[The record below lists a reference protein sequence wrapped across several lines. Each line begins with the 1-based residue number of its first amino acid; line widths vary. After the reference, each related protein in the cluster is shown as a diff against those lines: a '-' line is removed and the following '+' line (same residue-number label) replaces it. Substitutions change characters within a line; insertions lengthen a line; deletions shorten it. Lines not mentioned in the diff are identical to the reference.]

1 MMFSSN
7 YFPCLLLAFLAQ
19 QASAG
24 TLTGNSSNCPVPG
37 RVNQKLQA
45 LCDILTSIT
54 NGINS
59 ALDII
64 DKQCPCLSEPPECYE
79 TRVNAFLTALQ
90 SFSTAVQTVKADAPQ
105 DCPDRTG
112 AVFVASCNGTD
123 VVVVDPNGFIQNG
136 ITTTTAVDGWTLS
149 GPPDPSSDYA
159 LSYYE
164 NAASITV
171 LCKAMPSG
179 VETTIHILSGTAN
192 TVTGIAFFP
201 AIGTFIYIALTKT
214 SGQNGIYFIDRVAF
228 GIALA
233 FPYNGE
239 TGNIY
244 ICGDYLY
251 MSDGQ
256 KILRRPL
263 DGTGGWEQVLKHSL
277 PPLEFVVLEDGRI
290 VFCET
295 SGVVL
300 IYNPAGKT
308 YLQLKEPTAGDCC
321 SSVKVSPC
329 DDDLIYIA
337 NKNDPDIEIYNATSL
352 EFVGSLTYTTS
363 TPSPCPSIAC
373 DPTLCCA

>member
-37 RVNQKLQA
+37 RVNQKLQVLYDRLA
-45 LCDILTSIT
+45 NIS

-64 DKQCPCLSEPPECYE
+64 VEQCPCLSEPPECYQ

-90 SFSTAVQTVKADAPQ
+90 NFSAEVQTVKADAPQ

-136 ITTTTAVDGWTLS
+136 ITTTNNVDGWTLS
-149 GPPDPSSDYA
+149 GPPNEMSDYA

-164 NAASITV
+164 NAVVYAV
-171 LCKAMPSG
+171 VCKAMPSG
-179 VETTIHILSGTAN
+179 VDTNIAAGFGAAIRITGVAFNPAN
-192 TVTGIAFFP
+192 GGVLYLALIMTG
-201 AIGTFIYIALTKT
+201 
-214 SGQNGIYFIDRVAF
+214 GQNGIYTLDRGSTDF
-228 GIALA
+228 GIVFSYDAD
-233 FPYNGE
+233 

-256 KILRRPL
+256 KIIRRPL
-263 DGTGGWEQVLKHSL
+263 DGTGAWEQVLKYSL

-290 VFCET
+290 VFCEI
-295 SGVVL
+295 SGAVL
-300 IYNPAGKT
+300 IYDPADKT

-321 SSVKVSPC
+321 GSVKVSPC

-337 NKNDPDIEIYNATSL
+337 NKNDADIEIYNSTSL

>member
-45 LCDILTSIT
+45 LCDRLANISH
-54 NGINS
+54 GINS
-59 ALDII
+59 ALEII
-64 DKQCPCLSEPPECYE
+64 DEQCPCLSEPPECYE

-90 SFSTAVQTVKADAPQ
+90 NFSDTVQTVKADAPQ

-112 AVFVASCNGTD
+112 AVFVASCDGTD

-136 ITTTTAVDGWTLS
+136 ITTIVNVDGLTLS
-149 GPPDPSSDYA
+149 GPPNTMSDYA
-159 LSYYE
+159 LSYYD
-164 NAASITV
+164 NGAMITIV
-171 LCKAMPSG
+171 CKVMPSG
-179 VETTIHILSGTAN
+179 VDTAIETGPGMTQSI
-192 TVTGIAFFP
+192 TGIAFNP
-201 AIGTFIYIALTKT
+201 ANGGVLYVALTRDTGGNGIGTAVR
-214 SGQNGIYFIDRVAF
+214 GGF
-228 GIALA
+228 GFSIL
-233 FPYNGE
+233 FPFNGE
-239 TGNIY
+239 TGKIY
-244 ICGDYLY
+244 ICGDYVY

-263 DGTGGWEQVLKHSL
+263 DGTGDWEQVLKHSL

-290 VFCET
+290 VFCES
-295 SGVVL
+295 SGAVW
-300 IYNPAGKT
+300 IYDPADET
-308 YLQLKEPTAGDCC
+308 YRQLKEPTDDNCC
-321 SSVKVSPC
+321 GSIKISPC

-337 NKNDPDIEIYNATSL
+337 NKNDADIEIYNATSL
-352 EFVGSLTYTTS
+352 EFVSSLAYTTS
-363 TPSPCPSIAC
+363 TPSACPSIAC